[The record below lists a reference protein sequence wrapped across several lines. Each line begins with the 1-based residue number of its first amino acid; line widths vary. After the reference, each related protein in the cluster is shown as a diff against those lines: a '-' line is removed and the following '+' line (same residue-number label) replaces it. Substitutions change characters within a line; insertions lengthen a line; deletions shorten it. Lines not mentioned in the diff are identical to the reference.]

1 MATFSREERLGNGV
15 RITPNA
21 KNQTSVAS
29 LTEKATKAQS
39 IVITDFS
46 GTSVNQQVEL
56 RSKIREAGGE
66 MVVAKNTLIDLAVG
80 KGKLSD
86 SLHGMN
92 AAIFS
97 YADPVGPVKVLFEFQ
112 KKNEKLT
119 IKKGYM
125 DDRVLSEDEVVALSK
140 LPSKNELIAKLLMVL
155 NSPAT
160 GMVNVL
166 NAGTRNLVYALN
178 AIAKKE

>member
-1 MATFSREERLGNGV
+1 V
-15 RITPNA
+15 RSTPNT
-21 KNQTSVAS
+21 KNQTQFAS
-29 LTEKATKAQS
+29 LSEKAKKAQS

-56 RSKIREAGGE
+56 RAKIREAGGE
-66 MVVAKNTLIDLAVG
+66 MIVAKNTLIDLAVG
-80 KGKLSD
+80 KGKLSE

-97 YADPVGPVKVLFEFQ
+97 YTDPVAPVKVLFEFQ

-119 IKKGYM
+119 IKKGFM
-125 DDRVLSEDEVVALSK
+125 DDRVLSEDEVVSLSK
-140 LPSKNELIAKLLMVL
+140 LPSKSELIGRLLMVL

-160 GMVNVL
+160 GLVNVL

-178 AIAKKE
+178 AIAEKK

>member
-1 MATFSREERLGNGV
+1 V
-15 RITPNA
+15 RSTPNA
-21 KNQTSVAS
+21 KNQTLVAS

-56 RSKIREAGGE
+56 RSKIKEAGGE

-86 SLHGMN
+86 ALHGMN

-97 YADPVGPVKVLFEFQ
+97 YTDPVAPLKVLFDFQ

-125 DDRVLSEDEVVALSK
+125 DDRVLSEDEVVELSK

-155 NSPAT
+155 KSPAT

-166 NAGTRNLVYALN
+166 NAGPRNLVYALN
-178 AIAKKE
+178 AIAQKKE

>member
-1 MATFSREERLGNGV
+1 MRT
-15 RITPNA
+15 TPNA
-21 KNQTSVAS
+21 KNQAVVAS
-29 LTEKATKAQS
+29 LSEKATKAQS

-56 RSKIREAGGE
+56 RAKIKEVGGE

-80 KGKLSD
+80 KGKLSS
-86 SLHGMN
+86 SLQGMN

-97 YADPVGPVKVLFEFQ
+97 YADPVAPVKVLFEFQ

-119 IKKGYM
+119 IKQGYM

-140 LPSKNELIAKLLMVL
+140 LPSKQELMAKLLLVL

-160 GMVNVL
+160 GLVNVL
-166 NAGTRNLVYALN
+166 QAGPRNLVYALN
-178 AIAKKE
+178 AIAKKQA